1 MGDIDLLWKKIWIN
15 KDEELLRKIE
25 NLAFENGFGWLTSVW
40 SDNQRAYCYNI
51 NHKPTK
57 LKNIYALYF
66 LKTKCGKMYITY
78 KLNYGNTINSYYTHK
93 MRFNEYSNST
103 QDTKAIPNNNLI
115 EIFPEDIF
123 RIDYNLWKI

>member
-1 MGDIDLLWKKIWIN
+1 MQQILNLKQ
-15 KDEELLRKIE
+15 IE
-25 NLAFENGFGWLTSVW
+25 
-40 SDNQRAYCYNI
+40 
-51 NHKPTK
+51 
-57 LKNIYALYF
+57 
-66 LKTKCGKMYITY
+66 LKTKFEYGQKVWCICDNRPFKSKINNINVNVIGGIDFVIKRIDITY
-78 KLNYGNTINSYYTHK
+78 KLNYDKSVNSYYTHK